1 MTVKAFHFSLMR
13 RKATHSTSR
22 RRTTTTWSIRRRGRL
37 SSVWFSS
44 RYLSTKLRTC
54 RSCYHWY
61 FFLSVWRSLADSP
74 ANQLS
79 IDGRIFSIGKV
90 WGLTW
95 KEPGGVLVSVSYGGY
110 YQDEWSVVYRAKDEP
125 ISFLLNIWDT
135 ARSRSFLSGE
145 YVQFQQTAIS
155 QLHSRISKK
164 CSYSSTQC
172 CTLSP
177 KEFVYLSLAR
187 PSSVLF
193 RNLGLLLIWDT
204 RQQHFASNMIVFHH
218 QSTEL
223 TLKNKW
229 LYRVQLFFFLSAI
242 GRLTDWPLILY
253 NNSIILT
260 PRQVFDLSHGPCP
273 QSGLVLLGTGVLLEC
288 LIFEGVWYANKV
300 PISISVSSDISRGLV
315 NHVCF

>member
-1 MTVKAFHFSLMR
+1 MR
-13 RKATHSTSR
+13 RKATRSTSR

-37 SSVWFSS
+37 SSVLFSS
-44 RYLSTKLRTC
+44 RYLSSKLCNC
-54 RSCYHWY
+54 RSFCHWY
-61 FFLSVWRSLADSP
+61 FLSVWRSLADSP

-79 IDGRIFSIGKV
+79 IDGRIFLIGTV
-90 WGLTW
+90 WGFSR
-95 KEPGGVLVSVSYGGY
+95 KEPDGVLVLISHGCYC
-110 YQDEWSVVYRAKDEP
+110 QDERSVVYRAKDEP

-135 ARSRSFLSGE
+135 ARSRSFLSGV

-229 LYRVQLFFFLSAI
+229 LHRFPTLFVSNWVTY
-242 GRLTDWPLILY
+242 RLTLD
-253 NNSIILT
+253 NS
-260 PRQVFDLSHGPCP
+260 Q
-273 QSGLVLLGTGVLLEC
+273 
-288 LIFEGVWYANKV
+288 
-300 PISISVSSDISRGLV
+300 
-315 NHVCF
+315 

>member
-1 MTVKAFHFSLMR
+1 MR
-13 RKATHSTSR
+13 RKATRSTSR

-37 SSVWFSS
+37 SSVLFSS
-44 RYLSTKLRTC
+44 RYLSSKLCTC

-61 FFLSVWRSLADSP
+61 FLSVWRPLADSP

-95 KEPGGVLVSVSYGGY
+95 KEPGGVLVLISYGGY
-110 YQDEWSVVYRAKDEP
+110 YQDERSVVYRAKDEP

-193 RNLGLLLIWDT
+193 RNMGHPLIGDT
-204 RQQHFASNMIVFHH
+204 RWQHFASNMILFHY

-229 LYRVQLFFFLSAI
+229 LYRIQLVFVSNWVTDQ
-242 GRLTDWPLILY
+242 LTVVCETSMMLRILH
-253 NNSIILT
+253 NN
-260 PRQVFDLSHGPCP
+260 
-273 QSGLVLLGTGVLLEC
+273 
-288 LIFEGVWYANKV
+288 W
-300 PISISVSSDISRGLV
+300 
-315 NHVCF
+315 